1 MTVFQDES
9 DPVHPQESA
18 IAQALLKWYAVERR
32 DLPWRSTRDP
42 YPIWLSEVML
52 QQTQVMTVI
61 PYFQRFLERFPTV
74 RHLAE
79 ASLEE
84 VLTLWQGL
92 GYYSRARHLWEGAQ
106 FICAQFGGELP
117 QNYVTWLQL
126 PGIGEYT
133 AGAIASITYG
143 ERIPA
148 IDGNVRRVMARLL
161 AWDRPTDRGE
171 SAKVFRTTLEEW
183 LSWVNPGDFNQALIE
198 LGALICLPARPQCT
212 NCPVQDYCKGHALG
226 LETHFPVRK
235 SKPEPQVITRVLF
248 ILQKKGLVYLS
259 KRPPRGLLASLWEF
273 PGAEIATEE
282 VPIKHSLKLD
292 GGLRL
297 SPTELRQYYQ
307 QAVSDR
313 SYDEFINTYLESH
326 ETLEGPVWHTFSH
339 RRWRMFWIAIPL
351 EGQTNKVAEAREISY
366 IQDKGEGVW
375 ADLKNLGGIPIPS
388 AFKEVIRRL
397 L

>member
-1 MTVFQDES
+1 MTVFQDEF
-9 DPVHPQESA
+9 DPVRPQESA
-18 IAQALLKWYAVERR
+18 IAQALLKWYAVEQR
-32 DLPWRSTRDP
+32 DLPWRSTKDP

-61 PYFQRFLERFPTV
+61 PYFQRFRERFPTV

-117 QNYVTWLQL
+117 RNYETWLQL

-133 AGAIASITYG
+133 AGAIASIAYG
-143 ERIPA
+143 ERVPA

-183 LSWVNPGDFNQALIE
+183 LSGVNPGDFNQALIE
-198 LGALICLPARPQCT
+198 LGALICLPARPQCA
-212 NCPVQDYCKGHALG
+212 NCPVQSYCKGHALG
-226 LETHFPVRK
+226 LETHLPVRK
-235 SKPEPQVITRVLF
+235 SKPEPRVITRVLF
-248 ILQKKGLVYLS
+248 ILQKDGLVYLS

-273 PGAEIATEE
+273 PGAEIATED
-282 VPIKHSLKLD
+282 VPMKHSLKLD
-292 GGLRL
+292 EGLRL
-297 SPTELRQYYQ
+297 SSTDLRQYYQ

-313 SYDEFINTYLESH
+313 SYDKFVNAYLESH

-339 RRWRMFWIAIPL
+339 RRWRMFWMAIPL
-351 EGQTNKVAEAREISY
+351 EGQTNNVAEAREISY